1 MFIIG
6 F

>member
-6 F
+6 V